1 MYKKIIIS
9 LFLIF
14 GVNSKSVFAVSVE
27 DSLAL
32 VALYDSTNGDNWTNH
47 TNWKTDSVSTWYG
60 VTVDTGRVISLSL
73 NINNLSGTIP
83 SSIGNL
89 SSLRT
94 LNFSINQLTGS
105 IPPEIGNLSNLECL
119 FLASNQITD
128 SIPPEIGNLSNLLS
142 LYLNDNQI
150 TGSIPPEIGNLDSLE
165 RLLLNIN
172 QLTGSI
178 PPEIGDLSNLEHLFL
193 SINQITGPIPPEI
206 GNLSNL
212 LSLYLNDNQITG
224 SIPPEIGNLDSLER
238 LFLNDNQIT
247 GSVPTEIVNLSNLLV
262 LYLENN
268 QITGTIPSEIRD
280 LSNLRDL
287 YLYDNELTDL
297 PNLSFSTSLQ
307 RLRVQ
312 NNKFTFED
320 IEPNIGFLDTS
331 FIYSPQDSVGKS
343 KDTTIVEGLNFT
355 MSVSVGGEHN
365 LYQWKRNGTAIPGAT
380 DSSYTIISAEPGDA
394 GSYICEITNTVATEL
409 TLYSKPT
416 NVTVIPPYITVT
428 TPNGGEDW
436 RADSTYDITWI
447 SVGTTG
453 NVRIEYSTNNGFSW
467 IQAAGSTVD
476 DGSYSWR
483 IPDMPSDSCLVRVK
497 NWSGNPSDISN
508 SVFSILSS
516 SAALPAKLPEVYSLE
531 VKGITADK
539 TLELRYAFPEK
550 AEFKLEVYDIKGT
563 KVNEFSGES
572 PAGFYSRRI
581 DMNGKSAGVYFL
593 RIEANGKKFTQINK
607 VLLVK

>member
-32 VALYDSTNGDNWTNH
+32 VDLYDSTDGDNWTNH

-94 LNFSINQLTGS
+94 LNFSINQITGS

-119 FLASNQITD
+119 FLASNQITG
-128 SIPPEIGNLSNLLS
+128 SIPPEIGNLSNLEH
-142 LYLNDNQI
+142 LYLTDNQI

-193 SINQITGPIPPEI
+193 SINQIK
-206 GNLSNL
+206 
-212 LSLYLNDNQITG
+212 
-224 SIPPEIGNLDSLER
+224 
-238 LFLNDNQIT
+238 

-268 QITGTIPSEIRD
+268 QLTGTIPSEIGN

-297 PNLSFSTSLQ
+297 PDLSSSTSLQ

-320 IEPNIGFLDTS
+320 IEPNIDIPDSLFT
-331 FIYSPQDSVGKS
+331 YSPQDSVGKS
-343 KDTTIVEGLNFT
+343 KDTTIVENLNFT
-355 MSVSVGGEHN
+355 MSVSVGGENN
-365 LYQWKRNGTAIPGAT
+365 LYQWKKDAVAISGAT

-409 TLYSKPT
+409 TLYSKPI

-483 IPDMPSDSCLVRVK
+483 IPDMSSDSCLVRVK
-497 NWSGNPSDISN
+497 NWSGSPSDISN

-563 KVNEFSGES
+563 KVKELSGKS

>member
-94 LNFSINQLTGS
+94 LNFASNQITGS
-105 IPPEIGNLSNLECL
+105 IPPEIGNLSNLEYL
-119 FLASNQITD
+119 ILTSNQITG
-128 SIPPEIGNLSNLLS
+128 SIPPEIGNLSNLKH
-142 LYLNDNQI
+142 LYLTDNQI
-150 TGSIPPEIGNLDSLE
+150 TGSIPPEIGNLDNLE
-165 RLLLNIN
+165 RLILNDN
-172 QLTGSI
+172 QITGSI

-193 SINQITGPIPPEI
+193 NINQITGPIPPEI

-212 LSLYLNDNQITG
+212 LSLYLY
-224 SIPPEIGNLDSLER
+224 
-238 LFLNDNQIT
+238 DNQIT
-247 GSVPTEIVNLSNLLV
+247 GSVPTEIGNLSNLLM
-262 LYLENN
+262 LYLYNN
-268 QITGTIPSEIRD
+268 QLTGTIPSEIGN

-297 PNLSFSTSLQ
+297 PDLSSSTSLQ

-355 MSVSVGGEHN
+355 MSVSVGGENN
-365 LYQWKRNGTAIPGAT
+365 LYQWKKDAVAILGAT

-394 GSYICEITNTVATEL
+394 GSYICEITNTLATEL

-593 RIEANGKKFTQINK
+593 RIEANNKKFAQINK